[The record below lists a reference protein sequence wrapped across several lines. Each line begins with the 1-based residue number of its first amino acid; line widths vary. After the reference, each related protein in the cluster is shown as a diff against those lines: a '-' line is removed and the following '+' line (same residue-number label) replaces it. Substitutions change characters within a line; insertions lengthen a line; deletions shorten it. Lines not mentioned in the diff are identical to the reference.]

1 MRRGY
6 LPFLLLLSA
15 LWGASYLF
23 IKLGVLEM
31 EPAFMMTLRLWLAA
45 AVLLAVLVVSVGWRV
60 AAASLR
66 AAGRH
71 GVVLGLIN
79 AVIPF
84 WLIAWGETHIDS
96 GIAAI
101 ANSTV
106 PIFVTLLAIRFR
118 PSERARGQQMVGIV
132 IGLVGV
138 GVLVGVHPEGGW
150 WAIAGTLAVVL
161 SSVFYASSNLY
172 TQTHLTGTSP
182 VVTATAALTTAAIV
196 ILPFGLLQV
205 PVRDALRQGA
215 RRDGGARDL
224 RHRDRLPRSLP
235 DDRGLRRLSDVL
247 RDVPD
252 AGLRAPLRRDLP
264 RRGDPGD
271 GRPRAPPHPRRRR
284 ARLGRREAR
293 PALAGSRLALT
304 RRGRG
309 AQSRSTRVTAR
320 ST

>member
-205 PVRDALRQGA
+205 PSEMPSAKALGA
-215 RRDGGARDL
+215 TAALGIFGTAIAYLVLYRMIEDYGASRTSFVTYLMPAFALLYGAIFLDEAIRATAVL
-224 RHRDRLPRSLP
+224 
-235 DDRGLRRLSDVL
+235 GLLL
-247 RDVPD
+247 IL
-252 AGLRAPLRRDLP
+252 AGVALGSGVAK
-264 RRGDPGD
+264 
-271 GRPRAPPHPRRRR
+271 
-284 ARLGRREAR
+284 LGRRS
-293 PALAGSRLALT
+293 PAAASP
-304 RRGRG
+304 
-309 AQSRSTRVTAR
+309 
-320 ST
+320 

>member
-31 EPAFMMTLRLWLAA
+31 EPAFMVMLRFWLAA
-45 AVLLAVLVVSVGWRV
+45 AVLLTVLVVSVGRRA

-71 GVVLGLIN
+71 GIVLGLIN

-161 SSVFYASSNLY
+161 SSVFYAGSNLY
-172 TQTHLTGTSP
+172 TQTHLTGTRP
-182 VVTATAALTTAAIV
+182 IVTATAALTTAAIV

-205 PVRDALRQGA
+205 PSELPSAKALGATAALGIFGTAIAYLVLYRMIEDYGASRTSFVTYLMPAFALFYGAVFLGEAVRATAVLGLLLILAGVALGSGVA
-215 RRDGGARDL
+215 K
-224 RHRDRLPRSLP
+224 
-235 DDRGLRRLSDVL
+235 
-247 RDVPD
+247 
-252 AGLRAPLRRDLP
+252 
-264 RRGDPGD
+264 
-271 GRPRAPPHPRRRR
+271 
-284 ARLGRREAR
+284 LGRRS
-293 PALAGSRLALT
+293 PAAA
-304 RRGRG
+304 
-309 AQSRSTRVTAR
+309 AP
-320 ST
+320 